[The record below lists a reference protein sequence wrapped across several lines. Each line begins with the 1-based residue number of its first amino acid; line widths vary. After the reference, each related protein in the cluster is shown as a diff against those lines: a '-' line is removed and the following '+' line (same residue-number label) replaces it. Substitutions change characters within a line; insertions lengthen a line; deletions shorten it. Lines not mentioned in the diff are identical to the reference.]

1 MFMRLAVGT
10 ALATLMG
17 LAAPAHAAD
26 LDEIL
31 YAKELPV
38 TKPVEIGSGWYL
50 RGDLGYSVQTR
61 GPATSYSVFSA
72 GPPSTYTSTAYD
84 SSSLD
89 SDWSGSLGVGY
100 NFTDY
105 LRGDLT
111 FDFTK
116 GTFSGATSST
126 AACAGKA
133 TGQCASAD
141 TQGFDQYGF
150 MANGYVDLGTF
161 VGFTPYVGAGAGV
174 TRVAWELYN
183 NDVSCV
189 SAVGNVCGATPATD
203 RTRIGA
209 DSWRFTYALMAGVSY
224 DVSRNIK
231 LDMGYKYSKI
241 GSGNQA
247 AFDST
252 NIAAGAAGYQVV
264 DKGFAKHEVRVG
276 LRYSLW

>member
-1 MFMRLAVGT
+1 MLMRLAVGT
-10 ALATLMG
+10 GLVTLMG

-26 LDEIL
+26 LDEII

-61 GPATSYSVFSA
+61 GAATSYSVFSA
-72 GPPSTYTSTAYD
+72 GPPSTYTDTAFN
-84 SSSLD
+84 SSNLD
-89 SDWSGSLGVGY
+89 SDWSGSVGVGY
-100 NFTDY
+100 NITDY

-116 GTFSGATSST
+116 GTFSGTTSST
-126 AACAGKA
+126 AACAGLA

-174 TRVAWELYN
+174 TRVAWKLYN

-189 SAVGNVCGATPATD
+189 SVAGNVCGATPATD

-209 DSWRFTYALMAGVSY
+209 DSWRFTYALMAGVAY
-224 DVSRNIK
+224 DVSRNLK

-241 GSGNQA
+241 SSGNQA
-247 AFDST
+247 RFDTTS
-252 NIAAGAAGYQVV
+252 IATGATGYQVL